1 MKIGG
6 ASPQLSPT
14 VSEAW
19 PCFSL
24 ITSWP
29 WDGSCLAGMAALGPA
44 PERGKSVACG
54 YFLVSPIR
62 ARQSGY
68 PITRKGPMA
77 MGGFPCPNI
86 SAGGGVSRSRG

>member
-1 MKIGG
+1 MCKFG
-6 ASPQLSPT
+6 ASPQLSPA

-44 PERGKSVACG
+44 PEFGESVDRG
-54 YFLVSPIR
+54 YFLVLHIR
-62 ARQSGY
+62 AKQSGY
-68 PITRKGPMA
+68 LITRKSPMA
-77 MGGFPCPNI
+77 VGGFPCPKI